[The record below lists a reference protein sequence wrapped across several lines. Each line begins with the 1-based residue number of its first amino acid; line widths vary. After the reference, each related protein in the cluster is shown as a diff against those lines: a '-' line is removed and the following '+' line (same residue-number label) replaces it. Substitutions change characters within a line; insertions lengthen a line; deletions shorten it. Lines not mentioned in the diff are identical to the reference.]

1 MRPPGK
7 GMPCERVE
15 IVEIQFILIQTNRM
29 QIDTSGRRRFGIQ
42 LVGLARRWRR
52 ALDHRLAAIG
62 LSDAS
67 WAPLVHLA
75 ERGDGLCQKELA
87 LAVGIDDSTLVRL
100 IDLLAERGLVERR
113 ACTRDRRLKLLHLT
127 PAGRAAVADIRIKL
141 ARIEDQLLEDLSDAD
156 IDTVMSAFAR
166 IDSRIQDAESSAAAT
181 R

>member
-1 MRPPGK
+1 
-7 GMPCERVE
+7 
-15 IVEIQFILIQTNRM
+15 M
-29 QIDTSGRRRFGIQ
+29 QIDSSGRRRFGIQ

-75 ERGDGLCQKELA
+75 QKGDGLCQKELA

-100 IDLLAERGLVERR
+100 IDLLAQRGLVERR
-113 ACTRDRRLKLLHLT
+113 PSARDRRLKLLSLT
-127 PAGRAAVADIRIKL
+127 PAGRAAVADIRTKL
-141 ARIEDQLLEDLSDAD
+141 AHIEDQLLEDLSDAEL
-156 IDTVMSAFAR
+156 DTMMSAFSR
-166 IDSRIQDAESSAAAT
+166 IDERIAAADAPAMPGEEKL

>member
-1 MRPPGK
+1 
-7 GMPCERVE
+7 
-15 IVEIQFILIQTNRM
+15 M
-29 QIDTSGRRRFGIQ
+29 QIDSSNRRRLGIQ

-75 ERGDGLCQKELA
+75 EQGDGLCQKELA

-100 IDLLAERGLVERR
+100 LDLLAERGLVERR
-113 ACTRDRRLKLLHLT
+113 TATHDRRLKQLYLT
-127 PAGRAAVADIRIKL
+127 AEGRTAVTDIRAKL
-141 ARIEDQLLEDLSDAD
+141 ARIEDLLLEDLSDAQ
-156 IDTVMSAFAR
+156 IDALMAAFAS
-166 IDSRIQDAESSAAAT
+166 IDGRIQAAAAPTAATAPLAATT

>member
-1 MRPPGK
+1 
-7 GMPCERVE
+7 
-15 IVEIQFILIQTNRM
+15 M
-29 QIDTSGRRRFGIQ
+29 QIDSSARRHFGIQ

-75 ERGDGLCQKELA
+75 EKGDGLCQKELA

-113 ACTRDRRLKLLHLT
+113 PSTRDRRLKLLSLT
-127 PAGRAAVADIRIKL
+127 PAGRAAVTDIRTKL
-141 ARIEDQLLEDLSDAD
+141 ARIEDQLLEDLSDAE
-156 IDTVMSAFAR
+156 IEAVMSAFAR
-166 IDSRIQDAESSAAAT
+166 VDGRILAADAAPDEGT
-181 R
+181 PR

>member
-1 MRPPGK
+1 
-7 GMPCERVE
+7 
-15 IVEIQFILIQTNRM
+15 M
-29 QIDTSGRRRFGIQ
+29 QIDSSGRRRFGIQ

-75 ERGDGLCQKELA
+75 QKGDGLCQKELA

-100 IDLLAERGLVERR
+100 IDLLAQRGLVERHPS
-113 ACTRDRRLKLLHLT
+113 ARDRRLKLLSLT
-127 PAGRAAVADIRIKL
+127 PAGRAAVADIRTKL
-141 ARIEDQLLEDLSDAD
+141 AHIEDQLLEDLSDAEL
-156 IDTVMSAFAR
+156 DTMMSAFSR
-166 IDSRIQDAESSAAAT
+166 IDERIAAADAPAMPGEEKL